1 MTMSPR
7 LVDLKHSRVSCRGA
21 TPGDR
26 LSVIGENRRFTFGCA
41 SCELGYAELR
51 RPHPAGLPKALSRRL
66 IWRFVRC
73 LAQQTLEVT

>member
-7 LVDLKHSRVSCRGA
+7 LVTLSIAVSVAG
-21 TPGDR
+21 GDR
-26 LSVIGENRRFTFGCA
+26 LSVNGENRGVTFGCA
-41 SCELGYAELR
+41 SRELEYAELR
-51 RPHPAGLPKALSRRL
+51 RPHPAGLPKALSRRH